1 MLKRFLDS
9 LIAGDVDVLAQ
20 EVVGERLMTYQE
32 ELRNY
37 LLLDFAEHRIALY
50 EKVMSE
56 PLILQLNSESPLFLS
71 KNKNIKEIMAR
82 PMSEDMRQKWALACS
97 LATMPAH
104 PIFRDYVLID
114 VIYRVSLYIK
124 ALELHAEGKELE
136 WVAFELG
143 SIAINLEKSVEIAEA
158 LKEREFR
165 VIGAVVSKYIPLYL

>member
-1 MLKRFLDS
+1 MFPS
-9 LIAGDVDVLAQ
+9 
-20 EVVGERLMTYQE
+20 T
-32 ELRNY
+32 
-37 LLLDFAEHRIALY
+37 
-50 EKVMSE
+50 
-56 PLILQLNSESPLFLS
+56 
-71 KNKNIKEIMAR
+71 
-82 PMSEDMRQKWALACS
+82 
-97 LATMPAH
+97 TPAH